1 MKKLMSL
8 ILISIMIL
16 SGVSAFADID
26 ENASVMPVLKSA
38 PLEAVTTL
46 YEEENK
52 VKFEVK
58 QDGDNFT
65 IILDENASTGYSWV
79 YNIADEEHVTFV
91 GDKHILAE
99 TDLMGASSKR
109 EFYFKVNAEGV
120 STISFEYKR
129 PWEEEAAD
137 ILRLLVYKSGEKVFV
152 EEDDMVNAIDTVVPV
167 LYETNAAY
175 YNDEL
180 IESDVK
186 PQVIDGVTMIP
197 LRSTVEK
204 MGYEVTWNGEK
215 RSVEIKQGAQW
226 TSIKIGENA
235 YFKNKM
241 ASAPLSAA
249 PLIVDD
255 RTLVPA
261 EFFNVILS
269 KGLMIVE
276 GNLKLNDNEM
286 VTHSGYVK
294 EINYDETGTMN
305 ITLTTDMESD
315 GIMLQTIIHT
325 SKAYTY
331 INKEVV
337 EGEYIN
343 VISSMIMTMSIP
355 GQTSGYVIY

>member
-1 MKKLMSL
+1 MNKLMSL
-8 ILISIMIL
+8 LLISVMIL
-16 SGVSAFADID
+16 PGVSAFADVD
-26 ENASVMPVLKSA
+26 ENASIMPILIFEPVG
-38 PLEAVTTL
+38 AVPTL
-46 YEEENK
+46 YEEDNK
-52 VKFEVK
+52 VEYEVK

-65 IILDENASTGYSWV
+65 IILDENVSTGYSWI
-79 YNIADEEHVTFV
+79 YNVADEKHVAFV
-91 GDKHILAE
+91 EDKSILGD

-109 EFYFKVNAEGV
+109 EFYFKVNSDGV
-120 STISFEYKR
+120 STITFEYKR
-129 PWEEEAAD
+129 PWEEDAAKS
-137 ILRLLVYKSGEKVFV
+137 LRLLVYKSGENVIV
-152 EEDDMVNAIDTVVPV
+152 EEDIMLHTMDTVTPMS
-167 LYETNAAY
+167 YEPNAVY
-175 YNDEL
+175 YNDDL

-204 MGYEVTWNGEK
+204 MGYEVTWNGEA

-226 TSIKIGENA
+226 TSIKISENA

-241 ASAPLSAA
+241 APSPLSAA
-249 PLIVDD
+249 PVIVDG

-276 GNLKLNDNEM
+276 GNLELNDDEM
-286 VTHSGYVK
+286 VIHSGYVK
-294 EINYDETGTMN
+294 EINYDKTGAMN

-315 GIMLQTIIHT
+315 DIMLQTIIHT

-331 INKEVV
+331 FNKQVV

-343 VISSMIMTMSIP
+343 VISPMIMTMSIP
-355 GQTSGYVIY
+355 GQTSGYIIY